1 MGDTQRFVMDEE
13 ETAFTFADALDELEE
28 KDFDESK
35 HPRDPGG
42 KFTEGGGGAGS
53 DESQGLTGS
62 AVDEFLDKYGL
73 HKEDQKNIESWLG
86 SGYRELRN
94 DPSFAKTLEK
104 LPKYSG
110 RVYRGTRLK
119 PDELAKLKPGTMYNM
134 TKFSSSSPRRTVADE
149 YMQDAQRYAGDKKIT
164 VMMEINDAGRKLPR
178 DMAGHYGSDA
188 EEVVLMQGDKYKVTA
203 VEPTKDDE
211 GRSFVR
217 VSMSHAP

>member
-1 MGDTQRFVMDEE
+1 MSDTQRFVMDEE
-13 ETAFTFADALDELEE
+13 ETAFTFADALDEIEE

-35 HPRDPGG
+35 HPRDTGG
-42 KFTEGGGGAGS
+42 KFSESGGGGS
-53 DESQGLTGS
+53 DESQGLTGG

-73 HKEDQKNIESWLG
+73 HSEDEKNISAWLG

-110 RVYRGTRLK
+110 RVYRGTRLAEK
-119 PDELAKLKPGTMYNM
+119 DLAKLKPGAVYNM
-134 TKFSSSSPRRTVADE
+134 EKFSSSSPRSTVAAE
-149 YMQDAQRYAGDKKIT
+149 YMQDAQRYAGDKKVT

-178 DMAGHYGSDA
+178 DMAGFYGSDA
-188 EEVVLMQGDKYKVTA
+188 EEVVLMRGDKYKITA

-211 GRSFVR
+211 GNTFVR
-217 VSMSHAP
+217 VKMSHVP